1 MTEQRKY
8 IWWIALVKWL
18 LEPKA
23 LWIGIIAIVVAIVPG
38 CWYGTES
45 SVRIPGYIL
54 QLLGM
59 ACTIRG
65 LLGIRAHFKHPPF
78 WQLFIVWQKR
88 RPKRRREVKIDVGT
102 GRYNLEGGQVD
113 LVRWSPD
120 EPQLPIEQRLNRLV
134 SNVEELR
141 LRGQEQTTMV
151 NDLRQAVQNQYGTLV
166 NRTEQVE
173 RNIQS
178 NLESLHTTNLFMSLV
193 GLVWI
198 TTGITMTTFAPELYA
213 VLHRD

>member
-1 MTEQRKY
+1 
-8 IWWIALVKWL
+8 
-18 LEPKA
+18 
-23 LWIGIIAIVVAIVPG
+23 
-38 CWYGTES
+38 
-45 SVRIPGYIL
+45 
-54 QLLGM
+54 
-59 ACTIRG
+59 
-65 LLGIRAHFKHPPF
+65 
-78 WQLFIVWQKR
+78 
-88 RPKRRREVKIDVGT
+88 
-102 GRYNLEGGQVD
+102 
-113 LVRWSPD
+113 
-120 EPQLPIEQRLNRLV
+120 
-134 SNVEELR
+134 
-141 LRGQEQTTMV
+141 MV